1 MTRRRSINDRRSCG
15 FWTQRRARDQRG
27 GGLESRWKDDGG
39 GRGRGEGEHRRRD
52 RSVELVPFHGS
63 LETIILI
70 KLTTGPP
77 RGYKGILRNDLP
89 RSASRGPLNRWI
101 PRNAT
106 RTDDKFYGS
115 TGRIDWERARR
126 GWPRA
131 IFRRVRFS
139 KRIQDE
145 TAPGWPE

>member
-1 MTRRRSINDRRSCG
+1 MTGGVVGPGRNGVSG
-15 FWTQRRARDQRG
+15 TRG
-27 GGLESRWKDDGG
+27 ELESWWKEE
-39 GRGRGEGEHRRRD
+39 EGEENRRRD

-77 RGYKGILRNDLP
+77 RGYKGILWNDLP

-139 KRIQDE
+139 KRMRDE
-145 TAPGWPE
+145 MAPG

>member
-1 MTRRRSINDRRSCG
+1 MTGGVAGPGPSGESGTR
-15 FWTQRRARDQRG
+15 
-27 GGLESRWKDDGG
+27 GGLESRWKEARGGEGG
-39 GRGRGEGEHRRRD
+39 GGEGKGEQKKRPL
-52 RSVELVPFHGS
+52 SVELVPFHGS

-70 KLTTGPP
+70 KLTTGPS

-115 TGRIDWERARR
+115 TMADRLGTRATGVAARDI
-126 GWPRA
+126 PPSQVFEA
-131 IFRRVRFS
+131 NS
-139 KRIQDE
+139 ASE
-145 TAPGWPE
+145 MAPGSSASN